1 MSAQKNGKREQVN
14 NEENYSDQKIK
25 ERIHKSRTQLTEAR
39 NKLET
44 ARLIEPSVD
53 YSEFQA
59 NVAWGKLVQSYI
71 RDLSIL
77 LNNANVQDS
86 EYYRDDV
93 ELGYLTLVPQN
104 VEGVPFSDIVYDDV
118 DKDDIVRRSS
128 ELGRGADV
136 PRPEHVRFTGLLD
149 LCQYDIVLEKQW
161 SVVANPRAAPP
172 NQRRIQTADRK
183 PIPQSVFKKALMEA
197 DEFLQG
203 SGLGLDMSDSGV
215 PDFGFEEV
223 ADDVND

>member
-1 MSAQKNGKREQVN
+1 MSTQRKEKPEQVN

-39 NKLET
+39 NRLET
-44 ARLIEPSVD
+44 ARLIEPSVE

-77 LNNANVQDS
+77 LNNENVPDS
-86 EYYRDDV
+86 KYYRDDV
-93 ELGYLTLVPQN
+93 ELGYLTFVPQD
-104 VEGVPFSDIVYDDV
+104 VDGIPFSDIVYENV
-118 DKDDIVRRSS
+118 EQRDIVRSS
-128 ELGRGADV
+128 TKLQRGAEIPKPD
-136 PRPEHVRFTGLLD
+136 HIKFTGLLD

-161 SVVANPRAAPP
+161 SVVANPNAAGP
-172 NQRRIQTADRK
+172 NKTRIQTSDRK
-183 PIPQSVFKKALMEA
+183 PIPQSVFKQALMEA

-223 ADDVND
+223 ADDGND